1 MVQLKQCAVV
11 LATSLVCS
19 TSAGENPSQSANEQ
33 VVDNRLRSLYVDE
46 DDAEPTYTDDNYDD
60 YYNDNDGAD
69 VDRYDDGG
77 GSVFDIDDD
86 KWSRSY
92 DDEWDRCYTPKR
104 DDDNWLRVP
113 KSGKTKGGKTKGGYY
128 SSKGGKTKGS
138 KYYGD
143 YGWLDD
149 KTSTNTWSPDYDDWA
164 GDPKWEPDYDDWK
177 QVPKWEPSNDDWSP
191 SGYVNDL
198 DPWETPYWP
207 GVKSGKTK
215 GSSKGSKTKGDP
227 FAQSKGSKTRGD
239 PFAQPIGYYDDWVPD
254 YWRPASQSKG
264 GKTRLFSPV
273 SYSKGGKTKG
283 RALRENL
290 RQDAGDWHDDLPVP
304 ANNGD
309 DGWHDDGWHDDRMV
323 NGNGCYCPESG
334 KSGKTKGGNYYEDYS
349 FYSKGGKTKGR
360 MLKEGRK
367 LGCNCDAD
375 GRHSPDDHD
384 DRWRATD
391 DGWHS
396 PAPTICET
404 STPTRTPPP
413 TTCSESRVWYRSNN
427 IRITCTNGDDFD
439 DAKTVYDSLIGCCH
453 NDFGSLDFRECKS
466 FSEDVCIPN
475 IETPEPTLFPT
486 TEMPTDEI
494 ETPEPTQFP
503 TTEMPTTASPTT
515 CEQRKWYSRGGF
527 NQAKTCTNGYDS
539 NEGDNFYHSLTACCR
554 REFPNVSPKFCKSFA
569 EDVCIEPLITPN
581 PTTPSPTTPS
591 PTTPYPTPDPTPD
604 PTPKPTRQPTPSP
617 TTCEEREWYYTS
629 NNICTNFG
637 NPPTSSYPS
646 KRKCCMANTET
657 DTYEEIQVGALGG
670 TYFPKPST
678 CVYYDFCIP
687 FIPPSPPTG
696 APTFGSTPTVSKET
710 TGPPTLAIVRHHEE
724 ISEGGSNDLA
734 FQTVHQHTTTECV
747 EKHSQAW
754 SPGQQSMVK
763 VCVYV
768 CSSTTTVTDGG
779 GNIIRVDENE
789 HTIDC
794 PEQEE

>member
-323 NGNGCYCPESG
+323 L
-334 KSGKTKGGNYYEDYS
+334 T
-349 FYSKGGKTKGR
+349 
-360 MLKEGRK
+360 
-367 LGCNCDAD
+367 
-375 GRHSPDDHD
+375 
-384 DRWRATD
+384 ATAAT
-391 DGWHS
+391 
-396 PAPTICET
+396 AP
-404 STPTRTPPP
+404 SR
-413 TTCSESRVWYRSNN
+413 ESRGRPREA
-427 IRITCTNGDDFD
+427 IITKTTLFIPRAARPR
-439 DAKTVYDSLIGCCH
+439 DACSRKAASSDATVTVYDSLIGCCH